1 MDSVVICEEPLSLV
15 EIVSVARRGARVELT
30 PGAKEKVEQGRKVVQ
45 EILESERVVYGIN
58 TGFGELARVKIPTDE
73 IGALQENMI
82 LSHSA
87 GVGPPLDPEVVKAT
101 MLIQVNSIAKGH
113 SGARVVICQTLL
125 DMLNKGVIPIV
136 PAKGSLGAS
145 GDLAP
150 LAHIV
155 GVMLGKGE
163 ARIDGICVN
172 GKTAM
177 GQVGIPTIHLEAME
191 GLSLINGTHVMT
203 AIGSLALYDVE
214 NLMKAAE
221 IAGMMSLEALKGT
234 NAAFEER
241 IHALRPHPGQMAC
254 AENLR
259 KLTQASEIIQSHKE
273 YVSGAHEIVQDSYS
287 LRCIPQVHG
296 AVRDAISYVKRVI
309 ETELNSVTCN
319 PLIFPEASY
328 KVSLGGNFHGQ
339 PVALALDMLG
349 IAVAEL
355 ANISE
360 RRVNRLLDSHLSKGL
375 PSFLT
380 EKAGTHSGY
389 MLSQYIAAALVSE
402 NKVLATPAS
411 VDSIPVSANTEDYVC
426 MGMHAAMKARTI
438 IENTMHIIAIEFLC
452 AAQALDFLAPLKPG
466 CGTQRAYEVIRQEIP
481 HLEEDRE
488 TYRDLKKLVEL
499 VRTGIIVAAV
509 EEVVGSLN

>member
-1 MDSVVICEEPLSLV
+1 MEPIVIDGKSFSLE
-15 EIVSVARRGARVELT
+15 EIVTVARCGARVDLA
-30 PGAKEKVEQGRKVVQ
+30 PGAKEKVKQGRRVVQ
-45 EILESERVVYGIN
+45 EILESGKVVYGIN
-58 TGFGELARVKIPTDE
+58 TGFGELARVKIPTKE
-73 IGALQENMI
+73 TGILQENMI

-87 GVGPPLDPEVVKAT
+87 GVGPPLESEIVKAT
-101 MLIQVNSIAKGH
+101 MLLQVNSIAKGH
-113 SGARVVICQTLL
+113 SGARMTTCQTLL
-125 DMLNKGVIPIV
+125 DMLNKDVVPIV

-155 GVMLGKGE
+155 SVMLGHGE
-163 ARIDGICVN
+163 ACVDGACVN
-172 GKTAM
+172 GKIAM
-177 GQVGIPTIHLEAME
+177 ERAEIPIIRLEAME
-191 GLSLINGTHVMT
+191 GLALINGTHVMT

-214 NLMKAAE
+214 NLVKTAE

-234 NAAFEER
+234 DAAFEER
-241 IHALRPHPGQMAC
+241 IHALRPHPGQLAC

-259 KLTQASEIIQSHKE
+259 KLTQASEILQSHKE
-273 YVSGAHEIVQDSYS
+273 YVPDAHEIVQDSYS

-296 AVRDAISYVKRVI
+296 AIRDAINYVKRVI

-319 PLIFPEASY
+319 PLVFPESST

-339 PVALALDMLG
+339 PVALALDVLG
-349 IAVAEL
+349 LAITEL
-355 ANISE
+355 GNISE
-360 RRVNRLLDSHLSKGL
+360 RRMNRLLDAQLSNGL

-389 MLSQYIAAALVSE
+389 MLAQYIAAALVSE

-426 MGMHAAMKARTI
+426 MGMHAALKARTI
-438 IENTMHIIAIEFLC
+438 IENTMHIIAIELLC
-452 AAQALDFLAPLKPG
+452 AAQALDFRAPLRLG
-466 CGTQRAYEVIRQEIP
+466 RGTQKAYEVIRQEIP

-488 TYRDLKKLVEL
+488 TYRDIKKLVEL
-499 VRTGIIVAAV
+499 VRTGTIEQAV
-509 EEVVGSLN
+509 EDVVGPLN